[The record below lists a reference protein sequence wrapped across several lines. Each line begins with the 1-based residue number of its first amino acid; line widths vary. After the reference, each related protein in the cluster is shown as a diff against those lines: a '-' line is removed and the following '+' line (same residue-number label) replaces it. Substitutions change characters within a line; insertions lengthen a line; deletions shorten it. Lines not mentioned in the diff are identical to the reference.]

1 MSQTGRM
8 VLVELLL
15 LTFASVS
22 YFAFARLSRRVL
34 AWMPGMDG

>member
-15 LTFASVS
+15 LAYASVS
-22 YFAFARLSRRVL
+22 YFVFARLSRRLLTWV
-34 AWMPGMDG
+34 PGMDG